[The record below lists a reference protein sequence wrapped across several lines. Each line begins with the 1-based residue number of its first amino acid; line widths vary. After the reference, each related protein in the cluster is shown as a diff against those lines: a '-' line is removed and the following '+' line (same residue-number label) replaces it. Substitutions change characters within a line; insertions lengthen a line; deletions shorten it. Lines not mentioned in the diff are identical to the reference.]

1 MSAAAN
7 ARSERL
13 PLWRLEVLRLLRT
26 KRWIALFGVYLF
38 FGFLGPLTAAYMGEI
53 VERFG
58 GGVQV
63 VVPDPVP
70 ADGITQYVSNAQQL
84 GLLVVVVL
92 AAGALAFDARPEIGV
107 FLRTRAAGVGRIVVP
122 KYAVVTAAA
131 CLAFLAGSAAAW
143 YETEVLIGALPVG
156 GMLLGIVLGWLYLAL
171 AVAVVALATALT
183 SSVLSAVLLAIGV
196 LVALPILGVVGVLQ
210 PWLPSQLVG
219 ALDGLAR
226 GADAGDYLRS
236 VAVTIALTALALGAA
251 VALARRREL

>member
-1 MSAAAN
+1 MSAAR
-7 ARSERL
+7 ARAERL

-53 VERFG
+53 IERFG
-58 GGVQV
+58 GGVQI
-63 VVPDPVP
+63 VVPDPTP

-92 AAGALAFDARPEIGV
+92 AAGGLAFDARPEIGV
-107 FLRTRAAGVGRIVVP
+107 FLRTRASSLWAIVGP
-122 KYAVVTAAA
+122 KYAVVTAVS
-131 CLAFLAGSAAAW
+131 CLAFVAGSAAAW
-143 YETEVLIGALPVG
+143 YETWVLIGSLPVG
-156 GMLLGIVLGWLYLAL
+156 GMVVGIALGCLYLPF
-171 AVAVVALATALT
+171 AVALVALATTMT
-183 SSVLSAVLLAIGV
+183 SSVLTAVLLAIGA
-196 LVALPILGVVGVLQ
+196 LVALPILGIAGALQ

-236 VAVTIALTALALGAA
+236 VGVTVPLTALTLIGA